1 MTPYQKLGTEGEGKG
16 EAQACLILL
25 PAKYGQVQWLNPGD
39 ILFVGGESSDGNL
52 AIRKKDKIV
61 AEGKKATKCVL
72 KRENLT

>member
-1 MTPYQKLGTEGEGKG
+1 MTPYQKLGREGEGKG

-25 PAKYGQVQWLNPGD
+25 PAKYGLGQWLNPGD
-39 ILFVGGESSDGNL
+39 ILFVGGESSDENL